1 MLTNK
6 DLSEEVVGEGQEV
19 TEKVHTEE
27 QSEGEVGNKT
37 DVDSEADSEQEA
49 IEAEASA
56 AGWKSNGKLDAKT
69 FLEHKEVLSSKERSK
84 RLIEEQKE
92 TKKQLEEVTARL
104 KKQEEAAERIRE
116 HQEKAHQKE
125 LALIKSEA
133 TSQLAS
139 LKALKA
145 EAIRNGD
152 GEAVNEIDERIDVAK
167 DRIKEAEKPAVEI
180 AKSKEQEKVKEPEQT
195 PPHVDFEPWKA
206 ENKWFTEN
214 KKLGEFAYAQALM
227 LKNNGST
234 LVGRDFFDLV
244 KEKVREHYPDEFG
257 NPNRKRAGA
266 VETSHT
272 ATAYKGKTVDDLD
285 KAGKIILND
294 ALESGAYKKAAKE
307 AGMTP
312 TAYFIKQYFK

>member
-69 FLEHKEVLSSKERSK
+69 FLE
-84 RLIEEQKE
+84 QKE
-92 TKKQLEEVTARL
+92 IKKQLEEVTARL

-167 DRIKEAEKPAVEI
+167 DRIKEAEKPPVEI

-234 LVGRDFFDLV
+234 LVGRGFFDLV

-312 TAYFIKQYFK
+312 TAYFIKQYFR